1 MGKEYQTKS
10 YTINNDKEMDKLV
23 LFVNQIDKNMQS
35 NGKAVNITWTT
46 DVSKIRT
53 LAQNSLLACYINEIK
68 ETFGGSISEIR
79 VNLKRDFGLAIL
91 MEQYNEAKEK
101 AVKRLKDGERL
112 NYSMISQA
120 GREAGDTHV
129 LLKTIHYDIQPLNIQ
144 NKILKPLPCT
154 SIMTTKWFLKY
165 LEAIEQ
171 EYSQHGLVLESINET
186 KRREA
191 FG

>member
-1 MGKEYQTKS
+1 MTTKS
-10 YTINNDKEMDKLV
+10 ITINGHNEMNKLSGFIGRLDSV
-23 LFVNQIDKNMQS
+23 ICENNKPIHLS
-35 NGKAVNITWTT
+35 WT
-46 DVSKIRT
+46 DDISKIRT
-53 LAQNSLLACYINEIK
+53 LAQNSLLACYISAIKNEV
-68 ETFGGSISEIR
+68 GGSLGEIR
-79 VNLKRDFGLAIL
+79 INLKRDFGLDIL

-101 AVKRLKDGERL
+101 AIKKLKDGERL
-112 NYSMISQA
+112 NYSMISQS

-165 LEAIEQ
+165 LEVIEQ
-171 EYSQHGLVLESINET
+171 HYAQHGLVLESINET